1 MQSQIQITV
10 SAGSLAPIKARLSVA
25 AASAGKRKGTKAAAP
40 AAPVG
45 MRLEDMPQFAR
56 EELGFAGLNIP
67 TSMLAGRTLAHLEDL
82 RDRADRAGCPILV
95 LVDNHPMDFHRQGK
109 AATERLTRLAAAGTR
124 LGCGDMAI
132 KCVGVDDEASLAG
145 AAKNARLA
153 LNEIES
159 YGLGVLVRPGEGATG
174 DPPQLMDFIKRIG
187 GFRIGAMPSFAHA
200 AETTEFVAT
209 LRRLAPYAHCVAAT
223 VNAYSRNGRHPGHD
237 LEEAV
242 RAVVSVGYQGT
253 LCVEFAGTGDPQK
266 HIVKARESMA
276 AVLSADVEDDVVAED
291 ETPPAE
297 AEPEIAD

>member
-10 SAGSLAPIKARLSVA
+10 SAGSLSLIKARLSVA
-25 AASAGKRKGTKAAAP
+25 AASAAKRKGARPAAA
-40 AAPVG
+40 VG

-67 TSMLAGRTLAHLEDL
+67 VTMLAGRTLAQLEDL

-95 LVDNHPMDFHRQGK
+95 LVDDHPLDFHRQGK
-109 AATERLTRLAAAGTR
+109 AAAERLTRLAAAGTR

-132 KCVGVDDEASLAG
+132 KCVGVDDEVSMAG
-145 AAKNARLA
+145 AAKNARAA
-153 LNEIES
+153 LNDIES

-174 DPPQLMDFIKRIG
+174 DPPRLMDFIKRIG

-200 AETTEFVAT
+200 AETAEFVAT

-223 VNAYSRNGRHPGHD
+223 VNAYSRNGKHPGHD

-253 LCVEFAGTGDPQK
+253 LCVEFAGEGDPQK
-266 HIVKARESMA
+266 HIVKAREAMS
-276 AVLSADVEDDVVAED
+276 AVLSADVDADVDDDDDA
-291 ETPPAE
+291 PPAE
-297 AEPEIAD
+297 ADPEIAD